1 MCVDP
6 GTLTTAQL
14 AIASFATSAAGTVAS
29 FIGQH
34 QEAKSAEA
42 FQEEQDRLIANQLAK
57 DRAATARQY
66 EEIRQ
71 VSMDDSQQRLKDY
84 LIESARLKVIGAE
97 SGLAGATQDRIEQES
112 QNNAETDLATIE
124 ANRRRQTESAHS
136 QGLARAS
143 NARYVKQPARKPSAF
158 GAGLQI
164 AGAGF
169 KAYDEYDKATNPQ
182 RKTP

>member
-1 MCVDP
+1 MCVEP
-6 GTLTTAQL
+6 ATLAAATF
-14 AIASFATSAAGTVAS
+14 AIQAASALSSYEDQRQQAKS
-29 FIGQH
+29 
-34 QEAKSAEA
+34 QEA
-42 FQEEQDRLIANQLAK
+42 FNEEQDRLIANQLAL

-66 EEIRQ
+66 EEIRE

-84 LIESARLKVIGAE
+84 LVESARLKVIGAE

-143 NARYVKQPARKPSAF
+143 NARYVKQPVRKPSAF

-169 KAYDEYDKATNPQ
+169 KAYDEYDKATNPK
-182 RKTP
+182 RRPL